1 MICLVSYLK
10 LEKNMCAHFKS
21 SHLLWVY
28 MNEFSCTDKRGGMN
42 YMFQPSRSQRL
53 IDSASQTRPSRGQ
66 SPLFHRWGA
75 STWPGLN
82 DLPKVKQLTV
92 SGLWHIPDLM
102 NQILSPET
110 PTNSIILQK
119 WKGELQ
125 GMWGFA
131 WGYTPSWGKKEEGGK
146 EGEWEGGKGKRRAN
160 K

>member
-1 MICLVSYLK
+1 MFSVIFKIREKYVCSLQKFTLVVGIHEWIFLHWQK
-10 LEKNMCAHFKS
+10 G
-21 SHLLWVY
+21 
-28 MNEFSCTDKRGGMN
+28 GGMN